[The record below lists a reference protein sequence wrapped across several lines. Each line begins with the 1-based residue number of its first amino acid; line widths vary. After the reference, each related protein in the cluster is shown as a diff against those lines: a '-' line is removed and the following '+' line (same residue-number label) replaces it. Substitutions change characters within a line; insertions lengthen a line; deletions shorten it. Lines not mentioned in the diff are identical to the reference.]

1 MSAAVTHRQIDA
13 EVRNEA
19 VRAVLLAATGP
30 LGPSHIGE
38 LVNEGWSCYS
48 RGRTIGRDGKSAA
61 ITPICRRIGAVGIKG
76 KWALASDPK
85 ASKP

>member
-1 MSAAVTHRQIDA
+1 MTAAVTSRQIDA

-19 VRAVLLAATGP
+19 VRAVLLDAIEP
-30 LGPSHIGE
+30 LGPSRIGE
-38 LVNEGWSCYS
+38 LVNEGWSCYI
-48 RGRTIGRDGKSAA
+48 RGRTVGSAGKSAA

-76 KWALASDPK
+76 KWSLVSDPK